1 MPLSSGD
8 KLGPPPAALM
18 DLKPGDKLGDRYQL
32 LSKLGSGGMGEVWKA
47 RDTELDRDVA
57 LKVSKGEFTARFKQ
71 EARTIAA
78 FNHPNI
84 CQIYDVGSN
93 YIVMELIDGVQL
105 SGPLPVDKAVA
116 YAGQILDALDAA
128 HRKGFTHRDLKPANV
143 MVTAKGVVKLLDFG
157 LAKQRV
163 RELGPDD
170 VTGAALTKE
179 GNITGTLQYMSPEQ
193 LNGKEADARS
203 DIFAFG
209 CVLYEMLSGK
219 KAFSGSTTASV
230 IAAIMEREPEPLETA
245 PPLDRVIRKCLMKDP
260 DERFQT
266 ARDLKTALLWAVEGE
281 GASSAPSRSR
291 LSKMGWFAAVA
302 ATLVAVVF
310 AVLYFRATTV
320 TAPETRLDIVTPA
333 TNNPAAFALSPD
345 GRKIAYVASGDGASR
360 LWVRSLDSTSAQP
373 LPGTENAYSPFW
385 SPDSRSLGFFAD
397 QKLKRID
404 LGGGQP
410 QSLADVATT
419 LISQGAW
426 SEQGVILF
434 NPSAVAGLSR
444 VPASGGQVVA
454 VTKLEKG
461 QLGHRAPRFLPGGN
475 QFLFTSYGTDAG
487 LWLGSLNAG
496 EPRRIS
502 AFALGTESAGEYLAP
517 GWLVRVRGNVLA
529 AQRFD
534 TRRGQLSGDPV
545 TLAQGVG
552 INQISLAGSF
562 SVSPSGTIAWRT
574 GGGGKRQLIWF
585 NRAGQNAGAWGAADE
600 ANPRFPEL
608 SPDGKRVAVTR
619 GPVGANDLWIEEG
632 ARNSRF
638 TFGQG
643 NNVFTIW
650 SPDGRRVVFASNRKG
665 VLDLYQKPADGS
677 GSEELLFESA
687 DTKQPDSWSP
697 DGRFILYWSAQNK
710 GDLMVLP
717 LAPDQK
723 TGDGKPYAFLS
734 TPFNEQNGVFSPDGK
749 WVAYE
754 SNESGRYEIYV
765 RPFPG
770 PGGQWQ
776 VSTGGGNSPRWRAGG
791 PVGKYELY
799 YLAPDQKLMAAGV
812 AAQGAS
818 LAPGTPEALFQTLPA
833 AILNNRQPYDVG
845 RDGRF
850 LIATEVESASTEPI
864 HLLQNWKPPAK

>member
-1 MPLSSGD
+1 
-8 KLGPPPAALM
+8 M
-18 DLKPGDKLGDRYQL
+18 DFTPGDKLGDRYQL
-32 LSKLGSGGMGEVWKA
+32 ISKLGSGGMGEVWKA

-57 LKVSKGEFTARFKQ
+57 LKVSKAEFTARFKQ
-71 EARTIAA
+71 EARAMAA
-78 FNHPNI
+78 FSHNNI
-84 CQIYDVGSN
+84 CQIYDVGPN
-93 YIVMELIDGVQL
+93 YIVMEFIDGVQL
-105 SGPLPVDKAVA
+105 SGPLAVEKAVG

-143 MVTAKGVVKLLDFG
+143 MVTAKSVVKLLDFG
-157 LAKQRV
+157 LAKRNT

-230 IAAIMEREPEPLETA
+230 IAAIMEREPEPLATA

-266 ARDLKTALLWAVEGE
+266 ARDLKYNLGLAMEPLGH
-281 GASSAPSRSR
+281 
-291 LSKMGWFAAVA
+291 A
-302 ATLVAVVF
+302 ATSRVGLPWIAAAALGLLAATVS
-310 AVLYFRATTV
+310 VLYFRAGTV
-320 TAPETRLDIVTPA
+320 TAPETRVDIVTPA
-333 TNNPAAFALSPD
+333 TNNPTSFALSPD
-345 GRKIAYVASGDGASR
+345 GRKIAYVATGEGVSR
-360 LWVRSLDSTSAQP
+360 LWVRSLDSTSAQS
-373 LPGTENAYSPFW
+373 LPGTEGALSPFW

-397 QKLKRID
+397 LKLKRID

-419 LISQGAW
+419 LSAQGAW

-434 NPSAVAGLSR
+434 NRGAAAALSR

-454 VTKLEKG
+454 VTRLGKG
-461 QLGHRAPRFLPGGN
+461 QTGHRTPRFLPGGK
-475 QFLFTSYGTDAG
+475 QFLFTSNNGADAG

-496 EPRRIS
+496 EPRRVS
-502 AFALGTESAGEYLAP
+502 AIAAGTESVGEYLAP
-517 GWLVRVRGNVLA
+517 GWLIRVRGNVLA

-534 TRRGQLSGDPV
+534 ASRGQLSGDPV

-552 INQISLAGSF
+552 FDQTTLAGLF
-562 SVSPSGTIAWRT
+562 SVSPSGTIAWRS

-585 NRAGQNAGAWGAADE
+585 NRSGQNAGAWGAADE
-600 ANPRFPEL
+600 ANLRYPEL
-608 SPDGKRVAVTR
+608 SPDGKRVATSR
-619 GPVGANDLWIEEG
+619 GQAGSTDIWIEEG
-632 ARNSRF
+632 ARTSRF
-638 TFGQG
+638 TFGRG
-643 NNVFTIW
+643 SNVWTIW
-650 SPDGRRVVFASNRKG
+650 SPDGRRVVFSSVRKG
-665 VLDLYQKPADGS
+665 AQDLYEKPADGS
-677 GSEELLFESA
+677 GSEELLIASA
-687 DTKQPDSWSP
+687 DNKQPNSWSP
-697 DGRFILYWSAQNK
+697 DGRVILYHSGQNN

-717 LAPDQK
+717 L
-723 TGDGKPYAFLS
+723 TGDRKPYAFLS

-749 WVAYE
+749 WVAYQ
-754 SNESGRYEIYV
+754 SNESGRDEIYV

-776 VSTGGGNSPRWRAGG
+776 VSTGGGSMPRWRAD
-791 PVGKYELY
+791 GKELY
-799 YLAPDQKLMAAGV
+799 YLAPDLKIMAAAITV
-812 AAQGAS
+812 QGAS
-818 LAPGTPEALFQTLPA
+818 LAPGTPEALFQTHVTVNA
-833 AILNNRQPYDVG
+833 NRQAYDVG

-850 LIATEVESASTEPI
+850 LIATELESASSEPI
-864 HLLQNWKPPAK
+864 HLLLNWKPPGK

>member
-1 MPLSSGD
+1 ME
-8 KLGPPPAALM
+8 
-18 DLKPGDKLGDRYQL
+18 LKPGDKLGDRYLL
-32 LSKLGSGGMGEVWKA
+32 LSKLGEGGFGEVWKA

-57 LKVSKGEFTARFKQ
+57 VKVSKAEFTARFKQ

-84 CQIYDVGSN
+84 CQIYDVGPN
-93 YIVMELIDGVQL
+93 YIVMELIDGVPL
-105 SGPLPVDKAVA
+105 KGPLPVEKSVA
-116 YAGQILDALDAA
+116 HAGFILDALDAA

-143 MVTAKGVVKLLDFG
+143 MVANKGAAIKLLDFG

-193 LNGKEADARS
+193 LNGKDADARS

-230 IAAIMEREPEPLETA
+230 IAAIMEREPEPLQTT
-245 PPLDRVIRKCLMKDP
+245 PPLDRVIRTCLAKDP

-266 ARDLKTALLWAVEGE
+266 ARDLKRNLQWAMETSVV
-281 GASSAPSRSR
+281 AAAPGKAR
-291 LSKMGWFAAVA
+291 LPWAVA
-302 ATLVAVVF
+302 AAAVLL
-310 AVLYFRATTV
+310 AAALGVLYFRAGTT
-320 TAPETRLDIVTPA
+320 TAPEIRTDIVTPA
-333 TNNPAAFALSPD
+333 TNNPASLALSPD
-345 GRKIAYVASGDGASR
+345 GRKIAYVALGDGAQR

-373 LPGTENAYSPFW
+373 LPGTEGAFDPFW
-385 SPDSRSLGFFAD
+385 SPDSRSLGFFAN
-397 QKLKRID
+397 QNLKRID

-410 QSLADVATT
+410 QNLAAVANPVAV
-419 LISQGAW
+419 QGAW

-434 NPSAVAGLSR
+434 ATGAVGALSR

-454 VTKLEKG
+454 VTKLGKG
-461 QLGHRAPRFLPGGN
+461 QTGHRTPRFLPGGK
-475 QFLFTSYGTDAG
+475 QFLFTSNGTDPG
-487 LWLGSLNAG
+487 LWLGSLDAG

-502 AFALGTESAGEYLAP
+502 AFAAGTESVGEYLAP
-517 GWLVRVRGNVLA
+517 GWLVRVRGNVLV

-534 TRRGQLSGDPV
+534 SSRGQLSGDPV

-552 INQISLAGSF
+552 IDQTTQAGSF

-585 NRAGQNAGAWGAADE
+585 NRSGQNAGALGAPDE
-600 ANPRFPEL
+600 ANLRYPEL
-608 SPDGKRVAVTR
+608 SPDGKRVAITR
-619 GPVGANDLWIEEG
+619 GPAGATDLWIEEG
-632 ARNSRF
+632 TRNSRF

-643 NNVFTIW
+643 NNILTIW
-650 SPDGRRVVFASNRKG
+650 SPDGKRVVFASGRKG
-665 VLDLYQKPADGS
+665 ASDLYQKPADGS
-677 GSEELLFESA
+677 GREELLLESA
-687 DTKQPDSWSP
+687 DTKRPDSWSP
-697 DGRFILYWSAQNK
+697 DGRFILYWSAQNN
-710 GDLMVLP
+710 GDLIVLP
-717 LAPDQK
+717 V
-723 TGDGKPYAFLS
+723 TGDRKPYAFLS

-749 WVAYE
+749 WVAYQ
-754 SNESGRYEIYV
+754 SNESGRNEIYV

-776 VSTGGGNSPRWRAGG
+776 VSTGGGIMPRWRAD
-791 PVGKYELY
+791 GKELY
-799 YLAPDQKLMAAGV
+799 YLAPDLKLMAAAV
-812 AAQGAS
+812 AVQGAS
-818 LAPGTPEALFQTLPA
+818 LAPGTPEALFQTHVTVNA
-833 AILNNRQPYDVG
+833 NRQPYDVA

-850 LIATEVESASTEPI
+850 LIVTELESASTEPI